1 MSGYEVVTLI
11 DMIPPSIRDLGII
24 VMLLSIVEIA
34 PVKVNPWRWLKSF
47 AELPSRVEKLENEFK
62 DDRAFRWRSLIFNR
76 SRTIERGLK
85 TGELMRREEWEDTLE
100 TISNYERYCNHH
112 PEFKNELA
120 VQTIEYIR
128 KQYQYALEHDLFL

>member
-1 MSGYEVVTLI
+1 
-11 DMIPPSIRDLGII
+11 
-24 VMLLSIVEIA
+24 
-34 PVKVNPWRWLKSF
+34 
-47 AELPSRVEKLENEFK
+47 
-62 DDRAFRWRSLIFNR
+62 
-76 SRTIERGLK
+76 
-85 TGELMRREEWEDTLE
+85 MRREEWEDTLE

>member
-11 DMIPPSIRDLGII
+11 DMIPPSIKDLGII

-47 AELPSRVEKLENEFK
+47 AELPKRVEKLENEFK

-76 SRTIERGLK
+76 ARTIEKGLK
-85 TGELMRREEWEDTLE
+85 TGDLMRCEEWKDTLE
-100 TISNYERYCNHH
+100 TIGNYETYCNHH